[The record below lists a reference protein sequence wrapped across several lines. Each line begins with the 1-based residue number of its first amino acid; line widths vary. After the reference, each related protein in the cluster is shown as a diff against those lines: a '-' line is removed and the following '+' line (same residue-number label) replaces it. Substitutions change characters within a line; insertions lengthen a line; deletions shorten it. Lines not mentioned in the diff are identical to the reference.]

1 MPLPAEFIQRTE
13 ALFGPSLWQR
23 FTEAL
28 REAPPVSIRLN
39 PLKFNPATMPLPAEE
54 DGRVPW
60 TRGLAAEGIYLK
72 RRPQF
77 TLDPLLHA
85 GAYYVQEAA
94 SMFVAQ
100 VLSRHAPLNA
110 PLAVLDLCAAPGGK
124 STALAAMLPP
134 GSVLLC
140 NEPDRRRCNILV
152 ENIQKQGHPDVMVTN
167 NLPRDYKGARL
178 QFDVVLCDVPCSGEG
193 MFRKDEAAVGEWSV
207 ANVKRCASLQREILS
222 DIAGC
227 LRPGGLLIYSTCTFN
242 PEEDEGQL
250 SDELLQELGLTLLSC
265 AGEDDDMTGDDTTE
279 NHNGAAAE
287 QHNADAQ
294 SDTDPDGDAA
304 ADTWQLPAGN
314 SPILT
319 RQGRCARFIPGV
331 TRSEGLFM
339 AAMRKQGE
347 SPAVMSTAAQT
358 GRSGKKQKTG
368 RGQKP
373 SGNGAQLLQWLSEPD
388 RYTTAPLGNLT
399 VALSQQLRPFFERAQ
414 EKLRV
419 MHAGVELA
427 EQKGRD
433 QIPTQGLALS
443 AALSATAFP
452 RAELTLERAL
462 AYLRREPVALPP
474 GAPRGF
480 VLATYLGLPLGFMK
494 NLGPR
499 ANNLY
504 PKEWRVRIN

>member
-294 SDTDPDGDAA
+294 SDTDPDGAAA

>member
-222 DIAGC
+222 DIVGC
-227 LRPGGLLIYSTCTFN
+227 LRPGGLLVYSTCTFN

-250 SDELLQELGLTLLSC
+250 TDELLQELGLTLLSC
-265 AGEDDDMTGDDTTE
+265 AGEDYNTTGD
-279 NHNGAAAE
+279 
-287 QHNADAQ
+287 
-294 SDTDPDGDAA
+294 
-304 ADTWQLPAGN
+304 DTWQLPSGN

-368 RGQKP
+368 RGQK
-373 SGNGAQLLQWLSEPD
+373 SAGNGAQLLQWLSEPD
-388 RYTTAPLGNLT
+388 RYTTAPLGSLT